1 LKRLLTAFL
10 CIALTACAG
19 RTAKPAAPVAG
30 APAVAVLSL
39 STARVKEFGYR
50 KPVRFDLKEKRIDPT
65 DVRRVAIIDA
75 FGAQTRDR
83 LATAG
88 YPVVDPEAVARAEAS
103 LQAAQRLDVAS
114 LRQTLGADW
123 LLLSSLSRWDEE
135 DPGGGRNAVVVS
147 LVMTLYDLRTRAVV
161 WEAQVQD
168 REFRLLNNLQHE
180 PADFVR
186 VILRRVMKDLPPA
199 TGR

>member
-1 LKRLLTAFL
+1 MRPLLSILL
-10 CIALTACAG
+10 CLTLVACAG
-19 RTAKPAAPVAG
+19 RPAKPAAAVAG

-39 STARVKEFGYR
+39 STERVPEFGYR
-50 KPVRFDLKEKRIDPT
+50 KPLRFDLKEKRLDPT
-65 DVRRVAIIDA
+65 DVRRLAIIDA
-75 FGAQTRDR
+75 FGTQSRER
-83 LATAG
+83 LAAAG
-88 YPVVDPEAVARAEAS
+88 YPVVDPAAVAQAEAT
-103 LQAAQRLDVAS
+103 LQAAQRLDLAR

-147 LVMTLYDLRTRAVV
+147 LVMTLYDLRTHAVV
-161 WEAQVQD
+161 WEVEAQD

-186 VILRRVMKDLPPA
+186 VILRRVMKDLPRA
-199 TGR
+199 AAR